1 MSKAMTLALAT
12 ALDITSTG
20 AQTPILC
27 NKSPF
32 AGGQGKNAFLALKAA
47 IGGSGV
53 VKIQGNP
60 TAGPTAPGSSDANWT
75 DIVSLTSA
83 SDLRQEIEV
92 PLWIRVNV
100 TTAGTG
106 TATLDLEGVQ

>member
-12 ALDITSTG
+12 ALDITATG
-20 AQTPILC
+20 AQDAILC
-27 NKSPF
+27 NTSPF
-32 AGGQGKNAFLALKAA
+32 AGGQGKNAFLVSSAA

-53 VKIQGNP
+53 VKVQGNP
-60 TAGPTAPGSSDANWT
+60 TAGPAAPADDDANWA

-83 SDLRQEIEV
+83 SPLRQEIEV